1 MHLPVGTS
9 NFRKLIEY
17 KDPDGVGYLFVDK
30 SLLIKEVI
38 YDLTEVI
45 IITCPRRFGKT
56 LNL

>member
-9 NFRKLIEY
+9 NFRKLIED